1 MPMIDC
7 LIKRQKFQKKK
18 HHGKA
23 ELGSSM
29 GTKTHP
35 KKGKNHREVSVFRS
49 TCVWSHRAM

>member
-23 ELGSSM
+23 ELGSII
-29 GTKTHP
+29 TY
-35 KKGKNHREVSVFRS
+35 RS
-49 TCVWSHRAM
+49 KY